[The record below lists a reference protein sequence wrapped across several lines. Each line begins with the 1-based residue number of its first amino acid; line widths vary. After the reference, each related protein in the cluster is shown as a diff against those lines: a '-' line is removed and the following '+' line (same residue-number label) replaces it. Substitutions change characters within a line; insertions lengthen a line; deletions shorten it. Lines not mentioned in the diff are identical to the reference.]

1 MVELAGKVAIVT
13 GAASGIGLAVARDF
27 AKHGIR
33 VTVSDIDVEGG
44 KTAAAA
50 LPGARFRAADMAKS
64 EDVQRLVAETIA
76 AEGQVDILVNNAG
89 IQYVAPLTE
98 FPEAKWRQIIEIML
112 TAPFL
117 LTKAVLP
124 GMYARKWGRILNI
137 ASVHALRASA
147 FKAAYVTAK
156 HGLLGLTRVTALEG
170 AEHGVTCNAICPSY
184 VRTPLV
190 EKQIADQARVHGIP
204 ESEVVEKIM
213 VTEGAIHRLLEPEEV
228 AQLVTY
234 LCTDAASAI
243 TGSAQ
248 TIDCGWTAQS
258 PARSLDKPCTQFGLH
273 HFAHCIAWQRIC

>member
-1 MVELAGKVAIVT
+1 MAGIEGKVAIVT

-27 AKHGIR
+27 AKQGIR
-33 VTVSDIDVEGG
+33 VTLSDIDVAGG
-44 KTAAAA
+44 QAAAA
-50 LPGARFRAADMAKS
+50 ELPGARFQAADMTKS
-64 EDVQRLVAETIA
+64 ADIERLVADTIA

-89 IQYVAPLTE
+89 IQYVAPITE
-98 FPEAKWRQIIEIML
+98 FPEAKWRQIIDLML

-124 GMYARKWGRILNI
+124 EMYTRKWGRIINI

-147 FKAAYVTAK
+147 FKSAYVSAK

-204 ESEVVEKIM
+204 ESEVVEKITHYSRNGKA
-213 VTEGAIHRLLEPEEV
+213 V
-228 AQLVTY
+228 
-234 LCTDAASAI
+234 
-243 TGSAQ
+243 
-248 TIDCGWTAQS
+248 CGICRARTA
-258 PARSLDKPCTQFGLH
+258 
-273 HFAHCIAWQRIC
+273 

>member
-1 MVELAGKVAIVT
+1 MVSTLDNKVAIVT
-13 GAASGIGLAVARDF
+13 GAASGIGLAIAQELAMRGV
-27 AKHGIR
+27 H
-33 VTVSDIDVEGG
+33 VTLTDIDEKKGNE
-44 KTAAAA
+44 AAAE
-50 LPGARFRAADMAKS
+50 LPAARFQYANMTS
-64 EDVQRLVAETIA
+64 ENDCQRLIADTIVAE
-76 AEGQVDILVNNAG
+76 GHVDILVNNAG
-89 IQYVAPLTE
+89 IQHVAPITE
-98 FPEAKWRQIIEIML
+98 FPLSKWHEIIEIML

-124 GMYARKWGRILNI
+124 EMYTRKWGRIINI

-147 FKAAYVTAK
+147 FKSAYVSAK

-213 VTEGAIHRLLEPEEV
+213 VAEAPIHGLLEPEEV

-234 LCTDAASAI
+234 LCTDAASGI

-248 TIDCGWTAQS
+248 SIDCGWTA
-258 PARSLDKPCTQFGLH
+258 H
-273 HFAHCIAWQRIC
+273 

>member
-1 MVELAGKVAIVT
+1 MARIEGNVAIVT
-13 GAASGIGLAVARDF
+13 GAPSGIGLAVAHDF

-33 VTVSDIDVEGG
+33 VTLSDIDIEGG
-44 KTAAAA
+44 QAAAA
-50 LPGARFRAADMAKS
+50 ELPGARFQAADMAQS
-64 EDVQRLVAETIA
+64 ADIQRLVADTIA

-89 IQYVAPLTE
+89 IQYVAPITE
-98 FPEAKWRQIIEIML
+98 FPEAKWRQIIDLML

-124 GMYARKWGRILNI
+124 EMYTRKWGRIINI

-147 FKAAYVTAK
+147 FKSAYVSAK

-213 VTEGAIHRLLEPEEV
+213 VSEAPIHRLLEPEEV

-234 LCTDAASAI
+234 LCTDAASGI

-248 TIDCGWTAQS
+248 SIDCGWTA
-258 PARSLDKPCTQFGLH
+258 H
-273 HFAHCIAWQRIC
+273 

>member
-1 MVELAGKVAIVT
+1 MAGIEGKVAIVT

-27 AKHGIR
+27 AKQGIR
-33 VTVSDIDVEGG
+33 VMLSDIDVAGG
-44 KTAAAA
+44 QAAAA
-50 LPGARFRAADMAKS
+50 ELPGARFQAADMTKS
-64 EDVQRLVAETIA
+64 ADIERLVADTIA

-89 IQYVAPLTE
+89 IQYVAPITE

-124 GMYARKWGRILNI
+124 GMYTRGWGRIINI

-147 FKAAYVTAK
+147 FKSAYVSAK

-190 EKQIADQARVHGIP
+190 EKQIADQARMHNIP

-213 VTEGAIHRLLEPEEV
+213 VVEGAIHRLLEPEEV

-243 TGSAQ
+243 TGGAQ
-248 TIDCGWTAQS
+248 TIDCGWTA
-258 PARSLDKPCTQFGLH
+258 H
-273 HFAHCIAWQRIC
+273 

>member
-1 MVELAGKVAIVT
+1 MAGIEGKVAIVT

-27 AKHGIR
+27 AKQGIR
-33 VTVSDIDVEGG
+33 VTLSDIDVAGG
-44 KTAAAA
+44 QAAAA
-50 LPGARFRAADMAKS
+50 ELPGARFQAADMTKS
-64 EDVQRLVAETIA
+64 ADIERLVADTIA

-89 IQYVAPLTE
+89 IQYVAPITE
-98 FPEAKWRQIIEIML
+98 FPEAKWRQIIDLML

-124 GMYARKWGRILNI
+124 EMYSRKWGRIINI

-147 FKAAYVTAK
+147 FKSAYVSAK

-190 EKQIADQARVHGIP
+190 VKQIADQARVHGIP

-213 VTEGAIHRLLEPEEV
+213 VAEAPIHRLLEPEEV

-234 LCTDAASAI
+234 LCTDAASGI

-248 TIDCGWTAQS
+248 SIDCGWTA
-258 PARSLDKPCTQFGLH
+258 H
-273 HFAHCIAWQRIC
+273 